1 MNRKVLLLTLGL
13 CASACRVEAAN
24 FAVITSPPTLLNI
37 LILGIAVAGVRGAV
51 RVLSLVRGGQLSRSW
66 QYFVAAFVMLGLS
79 QLAVL
84 GRAFEVFSLPAIIV
98 PAGFAVMTGLFL
110 LGIIETKRALC

>member
-1 MNRKVLLLTLGL
+1 MNKKVLLAVLGL
-13 CASACRVEAAN
+13 SASAGRVEAAN

-37 LILGIAVAGVRGAV
+37 LILVIAVAGALGAAK
-51 RVLSLVRGGQLSRSW
+51 VLSLVRGGQLSRSW
-66 QYFVAAFVMLGLS
+66 QYFVAAFVILGLC

-84 GRAFEVFSLPAIIV
+84 GKAFEVINMPAIIV